1 MTPQKKERRRHKR
14 HMVDGVHGNVLYPSD
29 LEILNMSI
37 DGAAIETAKRLD
49 INREYTFKIKYK
61 GTVVSFRGRVIWSLL
76 TNKEL
81 RDQNKI
87 VPIYRAGIRFTDTLN
102 EKGTQLMNFI
112 EDNKITGLERRV
124 VGVRFK
130 IDAPQNI
137 KVDYPYKYEVKMMSL
152 SGMLVETGYPLKI
165 DARYHIEIFL
175 ENNVLELIGRV
186 AFCEEVKPGNDAQYN
201 IGIEFTKMS
210 DDKRE
215 LIKKFLKTSS

>member
-14 HMVDGVHGNVLYPSD
+14 YTVDGVHGNVLYPSD

-49 INREYTFKIKYK
+49 INREYTFKIKHK
-61 GTVVSFRGRVIWSLL
+61 GSVVSFRGRVIWSLL

-112 EDNKITGLERRV
+112 EENKASALERRV

-152 SGMLVETGYPLKI
+152 SGMLVETGYALKV
-165 DARYHIEIFL
+165 DSRYHIEIFL
-175 ENNVLELIGRV
+175 ENTVVELMGRV
-186 AFCEEVKPGNDAQYN
+186 AYCEEVKPRNEATFS
-201 IGIEFTKMS
+201 IGIEFVQMP
-210 DDKRE
+210 DEKRE
-215 LIKKFLKTSS
+215 LIKKFLKNSM